1 MFELIDTHCH
11 LDKFLEGRI
20 LGNILDEAKAMGVT
34 QMIGVATHAK
44 DWRIYQSLAEK
55 YKDKIHYSIGLHPCC
70 VEEDWEDQL
79 EQLMPYFA
87 DEIIPVAIGEIGLDY
102 HHLPENPAESENVKR
117 LREEAFRQQL
127 AYALQLDCPII
138 VHSRNC
144 FHETVR
150 IIDESGVNWK
160 RVVFHCFSEGGDE
173 VDILNL
179 RGGRASFTGIVTY
192 KNAENVREAVRRQG
206 IDKIMIE
213 TDSPYLAPMPFRGKD
228 NHPGYVRLVA
238 EKCAEILNIQFKSF
252 AYKVTENSQKFF
264 GLK

>member
-11 LDKFLEGRI
+11 LDKFLEDKT
-20 LGNILDEAKAMGVT
+20 LDSILDEAKAMGVT
-34 QMIGVATHAK
+34 QMIGVATNAK
-44 DWRIYQSLAEK
+44 FWGMYQGLAKK
-55 YKDKIHYSIGLHPCC
+55 YKGRIHYSVGLHPVY
-70 VEEDWEDQL
+70 VEEDWEEQL
-79 EQLMPYFA
+79 QQLMPFFA
-87 DEIIPVAIGEIGLDY
+87 ENVMPVAIGEIGLDF
-102 HHLPENPAESENVKR
+102 HHLPENPAEIEDVKR

-127 AYALQLDCPII
+127 SFALQLDCPII

-150 IIDESGVNWK
+150 VIDESGVDWK

-173 VDILNL
+173 VDILNS

-206 IDKIMIE
+206 ISKIMVE

-238 EKCAEILNIQFKSF
+238 EKCAEVLNIDFEPF
-252 AYKVTENSQKFF
+252 THAVTENTQKFF